1 MLLPLH
7 LNGLNLDSGTA
18 VAVITGTAAAGLTEA
33 EVVAGGE
40 TIIITLT
47 NDTWVAAG
55 ATFNA
60 QRQNIIDG
68 LDSAQSEATGW
79 NAEVRDKEVVTA
91 VVRTSDTVV
100 TITLSAAAAY
110 DVTADETITVTV
122 PASAL
127 VTSVSAL
134 TATPTIGVT
143 ADVEAEEPEE
153 QPSGG
158 YGYWNAYSGW
168 RQRKRRKKRR
178 IDQLRKELAEIEQPV
193 DREIGL
199 LLLKERAL
207 SEQEQAIADLEKIVD
222 EHYSNKLTQEMES
235 ERLRKAFVRAYMQKN
250 YSAIEALER
259 EMERHREEEEF
270 LVLMIASLS

>member
-7 LNGLNLDSGTA
+7 MNGLNLDSGTA
-18 VAVITGTAAAGLTEA
+18 VAVITGTASSGLTEA
-33 EVVAGGE
+33 EIVTGGE

-79 NAEVRDKEVVTA
+79 NAEVRDNEVVTA

-122 PASAL
+122 PATAL
-127 VTSVSAL
+127 VTSATEL
-134 TATPTIGVT
+134 TATPTIAVT
-143 ADVEAEEPEE
+143 ADVEEDEE

-158 YGYWNAYSGW
+158 YGIRNAYDAY
-168 RQRKRRKKRR
+168 RQRKRKRKRDIK
-178 IDQLRKELAEIEQPV
+178 QLREQLSKIDKPV

-199 LLLKERAL
+199 LLLKQRHIAER
-207 SEQEQAIADLEKIVD
+207 QAEIDELEKMVV
-222 EHYSNKLTQEMES
+222 EFYSEREAKAMES
-235 ERLRKAFVRAYMQKN
+235 ERLKKAFVRAYMQRN
-250 YSAIEALER
+250 YSAIEAFER
-259 EMERHREEEEF
+259 EMERFREDEEF
-270 LVLMIASLS
+270 LMLAVTLLQ